1 MKKYK
6 LSVVFLLL
14 MLSMFYSHAGMIRF
28 NGNIYQSPCSQT
40 FTDGSVIFRCQ
51 QGQLKTR
58 QKTAISVRDGA
69 LPMDLGTRKLT
80 WINPQHSL
88 GVMVISYR

>member
-6 LSVVFLLL
+6 LSTVFLLL
-14 MLSMFYSHAGMIRF
+14 VSSIAYSHSGIIRF
-28 NGNIYQSPCSQT
+28 SGNIYQAPCSQT
-40 FTDGSVIFRCQ
+40 ITDRAVIFRCQ
-51 QGQLKTR
+51 QGQLKSR
-58 QKTAISVRDGA
+58 QQAVLSAGDGY